1 MGASQSSTQAPAS
14 TAAPTTAVPSVEAPV
29 LAECGSCNGGLV
41 SNGVCYPESQAFCD
55 LYPQYTWCGAG
66 AASSTE
72 APSSSSVPS
81 SSSEPATEAPS
92 SSSSTAAPTT
102 AAPSTEAPSSS
113 SSTEAPSTECGSC
126 SGCLAN
132 NGVCYAESK
141 GFCDLYPQY
150 KWCGERR
157 LSSHGHLR
165 R

>member
-29 LAECGSCNGGLV
+29 LAECGSCNGCLA

-72 APSSSSVPS
+72 APSSSS
-81 SSSEPATEAPS
+81 
-92 SSSSTAAPTT
+92 STAAPTT

-113 SSTEAPSTECGSC
+113 SSTEAPSTEAPTTAAPSTEAPASAECGSC